1 MAVIGKI
8 RERSGLLLVII
19 GGALAAFILTDLF
32 SGRGGGQQDQVLG
45 VVGGEEISLREF
57 ETRVGDELDSYRN
70 DFGQQVN
77 AQMTDQVRGSVWN
90 EMVRERV
97 LLGRATDAGFT
108 LTKEEYDD
116 IRFGNNILPDFRNQ
130 NFQGPDGQ
138 PDRAALQQYFS
149 NVQLNAPV
157 YHEIQKRRITE
168 NRIYTKYNTLLKKS
182 VFANSAQA
190 RDEAAAKATR
200 ASFNFVA
207 QRYDSAADSLYTP
220 TDKEI
225 ERYYDTHKNNPK
237 YEQKPSRSFAYVI
250 FPVVASE
257 ADRQQSRQELVDL
270 RNDFQTTEND
280 SVFLV
285 INSETRS
292 YFVEPYQEGTADAV
306 NDSLIVNAEVG
317 TVIGPYVQGEQWKLV
332 KVKELADIPEARVRH
347 ILLSTQQ
354 GKTEEDQ
361 KKRADSLLTVVKRD
375 RSKFEDLVTKFSD
388 DPGSTGSGGVYEWF
402 DKTRMVPEFTAA
414 SFDEKVG
421 AITIAKTTYGFHIVE
436 VLGQRNRSERRVVS
450 LDRAMAPTPT
460 TFKEVYKKA
469 NEFSLG
475 STTKE
480 AMEKAAEEQGLQFQ
494 TMDELKPDMRFV
506 AGIQEPNSVIT
517 WANRAKLNDVSEP
530 LDAGANYVVAI
541 LTGIREQG
549 VPKLEDVRE
558 LFTKEVVKEKKA
570 EAFAKTM
577 EGKTDLAALSAELGV
592 GTQTAND
599 MLYNGFSIPGGFS
612 EFEVIGKIFALENGQ
627 TSVPLKGET
636 AVFVVSMTSKTPA
649 PEAGDV
655 SADKTS
661 LTQRTQGR
669 LESGLFNALRD
680 AAGMKDNRSQY
691 Y

>member
-1 MAVIGKI
+1 
-8 RERSGLLLVII
+8 
-19 GGALAAFILTDLF
+19 
-32 SGRGGGQQDQVLG
+32 
-45 VVGGEEISLREF
+45 
-57 ETRVGDELDSYRN
+57 
-70 DFGQQVN
+70 
-77 AQMTDQVRGSVWN
+77 
-90 EMVRERV
+90 
-97 LLGRATDAGFT
+97 
-108 LTKEEYDD
+108 
-116 IRFGNNILPDFRNQ
+116 
-130 NFQGPDGQ
+130 
-138 PDRAALQQYFS
+138 
-149 NVQLNAPV
+149 
-157 YHEIQKRRITE
+157 
-168 NRIYTKYNTLLKKS
+168 
-182 VFANSAQA
+182 
-190 RDEAAAKATR
+190 
-200 ASFNFVA
+200 
-207 QRYDSAADSLYTP
+207 
-220 TDKEI
+220 
-225 ERYYDTHKNNPK
+225 
-237 YEQKPSRSFAYVI
+237 
-250 FPVVASE
+250 
-257 ADRQQSRQELVDL
+257 
-270 RNDFQTTEND
+270 
-280 SVFLV
+280 
-285 INSETRS
+285 
-292 YFVEPYQEGTADAV
+292 
-306 NDSLIVNAEVG
+306 
-317 TVIGPYVQGEQWKLV
+317 
-332 KVKELADIPEARVRH
+332 VRH

-450 LDRAMAPTPT
+450 LDRAMTPTPT

-469 NEFSLG
+469 NEFSLA

-480 AMEKAAEEQGLQFQ
+480 AMEKSAEEQGLQFQ

-541 LTGIREQG
+541 LMGIREQG